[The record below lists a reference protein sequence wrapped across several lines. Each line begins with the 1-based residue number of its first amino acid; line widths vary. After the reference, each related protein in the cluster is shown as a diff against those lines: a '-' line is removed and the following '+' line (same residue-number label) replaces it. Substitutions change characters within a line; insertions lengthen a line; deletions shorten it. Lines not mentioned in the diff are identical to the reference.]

1 MKQDFNQR
9 WRAAAKAA
17 RQVPGEPSEALP
29 LPFRFTTRLMARF
42 QESPVE
48 PWVDLMTALGLRAVV
63 TSALLFA
70 ASAVLVFWQLDG
82 VPLVSDWI
90 DVPLTLPL
98 PLPFTPEVL
107 LP

>member
-1 MKQDFNQR
+1 MMNDDFNQR
-9 WRAAAKAA
+9 WSTAAKTA
-17 RQVPGEPSEALP
+17 RQVPDDASEAV
-29 LPFRFTTRLMARF
+29 PFGFTTRLMARF

-90 DVPLTLPL
+90 DVPL

>member
-1 MKQDFNQR
+1 MMMNDDFNQR
-9 WRAAAKAA
+9 WSTAAKTA
-17 RQVPGEPSEALP
+17 RQVPDDASEAV
-29 LPFRFTTRLMARF
+29 PFGFTTRLMARF

-90 DVPLTLPL
+90 DVPL

>member
-9 WRAAAKAA
+9 WNAVAKAA
-17 RQVPGEPSEALP
+17 RQVPAEPSEALP
-29 LPFRFTTRLMARF
+29 LPFGFTTRLMAHF

-70 ASAVLVFWQLDG
+70 VSAVLVFWQLDG

-90 DVPLTLPL
+90 DVPLPL

>member
-1 MKQDFNQR
+1 MNDDFNQR
-9 WRAAAKAA
+9 WSTAAKTA
-17 RQVPGEPSEALP
+17 RQVPDDASEAV
-29 LPFRFTTRLMARF
+29 PFGFTTRLMARF

-90 DVPLTLPL
+90 DVPL